1 MVVRYAEFSR
11 FRSGFRSKPGSGR
24 QSYRGVIGQ
33 MKRFSGD
40 GRGDS
45 EGSEEE
51 AEDLSSEVL
60 PSGLFVIHDAA
71 GSRHHDVA
79 AKETDILYL

>member
-1 MVVRYAEFSR
+1 MPSSR
-11 FRSGFRSKPGSGR
+11 DSAPVSGASPVPDV
-24 QSYRGVIGQ
+24 YHTEELIGQ

-40 GRGDS
+40 VRGDS

-71 GSRHHDVA
+71 GSCHHDVA
-79 AKETDILYL
+79 AKERNLS

>member
-11 FRSGFRSKPGSGR
+11 FRSSFRSKPGSGR
-24 QSYRGVIGQ
+24 QLYRGVIGQ
-33 MKRFSGD
+33 MKRFCFGD
-40 GRGDS
+40 VRGDS

-71 GSRHHDVA
+71 GSCHHDVA
-79 AKETDILYL
+79 AKERNLS